1 MVCEAENRQVK
12 MKKFFGTDGIRG
24 IAGKYP
30 LEADFVKKLG
40 YAAGMIINGSSKK
53 EFILGCDT
61 RDSASWISKALS
73 DGIISAGVDVFDC
86 GVIPTPAV
94 AYITSIR
101 GSLAGCVIS
110 ASHNS
115 AEFNG
120 IKFFSNEGIK
130 ISDEKE
136 MEIEKFVLTEF
147 VNKGKGKIGVYNL
160 SNNYADE
167 IYAKFLYSTLDKGFD
182 LNGLKIVL
190 DCANGANYK
199 IATEVFSHLGAE
211 IIALSAS
218 PDGKNI
224 NKNCGS
230 LHLKNLQNAVV
241 ENNADFGIAFDGDG
255 DRCLFVDEKGENR
268 DGDYLIAIAA
278 DYLKKTGGLK
288 NNSVV
293 ATVMANFGF
302 YKAMERDG
310 IKIFSSAVGDKY
322 VHDEMIKNDIILG
335 GEQSGHII
343 FRNFLNTGDGLLTSI
358 QISAIIK
365 KSKKTLSELSKII
378 KKYPQILLNIKV
390 EKKMPVVDNKK
401 LSDVIKS
408 VEEKLNNNG
417 RVLVRY
423 SGTEPLLRI
432 MVEGP
437 DDKTIN
443 QYAQEIAST
452 INF

>member
-1 MVCEAENRQVK
+1 
-12 MKKFFGTDGIRG
+12 MKKLFGTDGIRG

-30 LEADFVKKLG
+30 LEADFIKKIG
-40 YAAGMIINGSSKK
+40 SAAAAIINDSSKK

-61 RDSASWISKALS
+61 RESSSWISKALC
-73 DGIISAGVDVFDC
+73 DGITAAGVDVFDC
-86 GVIPTPAV
+86 GVFPTPAV
-94 AYITSIR
+94 AYITTIR
-101 GSLAGCVIS
+101 GSSAGCVIS

-130 ISDEKE
+130 ISDDKE
-136 MEIEKFVLTEF
+136 LEIEKLTLSKNF
-147 VNKGKGKIGVYNL
+147 NKSEKPAGKYEV
-160 SNNYADE
+160 SDNYADD
-167 IYAKFLYSTLDKGFD
+167 IYTKFLYSTLPRDFD
-182 LNGLKIVL
+182 LSGLKIVL

-199 IATEVFSHLGAE
+199 IAPEVFSHLKAE
-211 IIALSAS
+211 IITLSVS

-230 LHLKNLQNAVV
+230 LHLKNLRNAVV
-241 ENNADFGIAFDGDG
+241 ENNADFGLAFDGDG
-255 DRCLFVDEKGENR
+255 DRCIFVDETGEIR
-268 DGDYLIAIAA
+268 DGDCLIAIAA
-278 DYLKKTGGLK
+278 DELNKKGELK

-302 YKAMERDG
+302 NIAMERDG
-310 IKIFSSAVGDKY
+310 IKIISSAVGDKY
-322 VHDEMIKNDIILG
+322 VHDEMIKNDVILG

-365 KSKKTLSELSKII
+365 KSKKSLSQLSETM
-378 KKYPQILLNIKV
+378 KKYPQILLNVKV
-390 EKKMPVVDNKK
+390 EKKIPIAENKK

-408 VEEKLNNNG
+408 VEKKLNGNG

-437 DDKTIN
+437 GEKVIN
-443 QYAQEIAST
+443 QYAQEIAAT